1 MSTLTRIR
9 SNGEATAY
17 AVLAVVGLAAAAG
30 GIHYG
35 VFVDGGR
42 VGPGFLPV
50 LAGGLTAV
58 LCGWVALR
66 SGHGQPSHR
75 PGGAA
80 AGAGPHAAG
89 GTDLTESGADDD
101 VDISGRTRRER
112 IRNLWKV
119 FGLTLG
125 AILLVQVVGFL
136 VAFGGL
142 VFVISTWVERQP
154 LLKSAVIAAV
164 ATGLIYGVFGLFLH
178 VPLPGGLLGVGT
190 EG

>member
-1 MSTLTRIR
+1 MSTLARIR
-9 SNGEATAY
+9 GNGEATVY

-30 GIHYG
+30 GSYYG

-50 LAGGLTAV
+50 LAGGLTAI
-58 LCGWVALR
+58 LCGWVALGSVR
-66 SGHGQPSHR
+66 GQPSR

-89 GTDLTESGADDD
+89 DTDPMESGTDDD
-101 VDISGRTRRER
+101 VDISGRSGRER

-136 VAFGGL
+136 AAFGGL
-142 VFVISTWVERQP
+142 VFVISTWVERQA